1 MAKFNRVS
9 LEGSEELFR
18 QTKPRVEETPE
29 TVTEH
34 ADPKQVREK
43 HYRTVHLTPEEVDL
57 LLEAIQAAKYP
68 ERARAK
74 LPLFKHEYY
83 DEIRLKLQGERQV

>member
-1 MAKFNRVS
+1 MGKFKRVI

-18 QTKPRVEETPE
+18 PTKPRVEQTPD
-29 TVTEH
+29 TVTER
-34 ADPKQVREK
+34 ADPAQVREK
-43 HYRTVHLTPEEVDL
+43 HYLTVHFTPEEVEL

-83 DEIRLKLQGERQV
+83 DEIRLKLQGERNV

>member
-1 MAKFNRVS
+1 MSKFTRVS

-18 QTKPRVEETPE
+18 PTRPRVQETPD
-29 TVTEH
+29 TITEVVES
-34 ADPKQVREK
+34 KQVKEK
-43 HYRTVHLTPEEVDL
+43 HYLTIHLTPEEVDL

-83 DEIRLKLQGERQV
+83 DEIRSKLQGERNV